1 MEEKYMV
8 NDILESSKGEIKTY
22 TDAIVET
29 ENMELRQAFQNIR
42 SNLESFEYELS
53 RLAVSKGYCNK
64 PQFAKPEEIN
74 KLKNTLNNLEGE

>member
-29 ENMELRQAFQNIR
+29 ENMELRQTFQNIR
-42 SNLESFEYELS
+42 SNLESFEYELA
-53 RLAVSKGYCNK
+53 RLAVSKGYYNK
-64 PQFAKPEEIN
+64 SQTAKPEEIN
-74 KLKNTLNNLEGE
+74 KLKNILNNLE